1 MSLRLR
7 CSFLSRR
14 GLAYHAS
21 TLTSAMLRC
30 ARIRAPRSPQRAQH
44 TNLPPMLVPR
54 PVTCFGIFLGATGLR
69 LYQYTSLKHTS
80 TSVPFRCIQTRSH
93 LRDSRP

>member
-1 MSLRLR
+1 MSLRIR
-7 CSFLSRR
+7 RSFPSRR
-14 GLAYHAS
+14 GLAYTAS
-21 TLTSAMLRC
+21 ALTSAMLRC
-30 ARIRAPRSPQRAQH
+30 ARIRAPRSPQRARH
-44 TNLPPMLVPR
+44 PNLSAELIPR

-69 LYQYTSLKHTS
+69 LYQYTGLKHTS